1 VAGIGDHRDVGLRVD
16 SHTLEVM
23 WDRALELL
31 RLAGMTGYE
40 AKVYLAL
47 LAAGEPLNGYE
58 VAKAS
63 GVPRSTVYET
73 LAKVVDR
80 GAAFEVAGKSSGTSY
95 MALPAETL
103 IGRLRRELSD
113 TIEGL
118 AEELPQIG
126 TEPEAF
132 VGQHLFG
139 RDDVIQRAEDIIDGS
154 KSELFLS
161 LWPEEFEVLRRS
173 LLAAEARSIDIS
185 LVSFGEIDEPIG
197 HSYTH
202 RFSDPE
208 VVLESVGCQIF
219 TVVADRSVALTGGIS
234 GSDVWAMWSNDPAVA
249 LLAAEYVRHDI
260 AIQVIGARLEAAGL
274 ADTWSTDPELERL
287 RVASAIASA
296 LRERAQR

>member
-1 VAGIGDHRDVGLRVD
+1 
-16 SHTLEVM
+16 
-23 WDRALELL
+23 
-31 RLAGMTGYE
+31 MTGYE

-80 GAAFEVAGKSSGTSY
+80 GAAFEVADKSSGTSY

-113 TIEGL
+113 TLEGR
-118 AEELPQIG
+118 AEALPQIG

-132 VGQHLFG
+132 VGQHRHG
-139 RDDVIQRAEDIIDGS
+139 RHNVMQRAEDIIDGS
-154 KSELFLS
+154 ESELFLS
-161 LWPEEFEVLRRS
+161 LWPDEVEELRRS
-173 LLAAEARSIDIS
+173 LLGAEARGIDIS
-185 LVSFGEIDEPIG
+185 LVSFGELTEPIG

-234 GSDVWAMWSNDPAVA
+234 GDDVWAMWSNDPAVA

-260 AIQVIGARLEAAGL
+260 AIQVVGARLDAAGL
-274 ADTWSTDPELERL
+274 ADLWTGEPELERL
-287 RVASAIASA
+287 RVASALTAS
-296 LRERAQR
+296 LRQRAQR

>member
-1 VAGIGDHRDVGLRVD
+1 
-16 SHTLEVM
+16 M

-31 RLAGMTGYE
+31 RTAGMTSYE

-73 LAKVVDR
+73 LAKVVGR
-80 GAAFEVAGKSSGTSY
+80 GAAFEVADRSSGTSY

-103 IGRLRRELSD
+103 IGRLRRELSG

-118 AEELPQIG
+118 AEALPQIG

-132 VGQHLFG
+132 VGQHLHG
-139 RDDVIQRAEDIIDGS
+139 RDEVMQRAEDIIDGS

-161 LWPEEFEVLRRS
+161 LWPDEVETLRCA
-173 LLAAEARSIDIS
+173 LLAAEARGIDIS
-185 LVSFGEIDEPIG
+185 LVCFGELTESIG

-202 RFSDPE
+202 RFSDPD
-208 VVLESVGCQIF
+208 VVLESVGCKIF
-219 TVVADRSVALTGGIS
+219 TVVADRGVALTGGIS
-234 GSDVWAMWSNDPAVA
+234 GEDVWAMWSNDPAVA

-260 AIQVIGARLEAAGL
+260 AIQVIGARLDAAGL
-274 ADTWSTDPELERL
+274 ADTWAAEPELERL
-287 RVASAIASA
+287 RVASALTAS
-296 LRERAQR
+296 LRQRAQR